1 MRRWLGPCG
10 HRCWG
15 VPVLR
20 LDGAPFGG
28 PVLTLERANLQ
39 QLLVV
44 INLILCIQPALAN
57 DMIICLE
64 DVDERCRRSRCAT
77 DNSVK
82 KLDFV
87 GGECGEFGYRESRG
101 A

>member
-1 MRRWLGPCG
+1 MKRWLGPCG
-10 HRCWG
+10 HGCWG

-44 INLILCIQPALAN
+44 INLILCI
-57 DMIICLE
+57 
-64 DVDERCRRSRCAT
+64 
-77 DNSVK
+77 
-82 KLDFV
+82 
-87 GGECGEFGYRESRG
+87 
-101 A
+101 